1 MRALVWTGDELAVE
15 QRPRPQIAP
24 QEALVEVE
32 LAGVCST
39 DLEIARGYMGFTG
52 TLGHEFVG
60 RVAEGPSEWLGRRVV
75 SEINFR
81 GFSFN
86 LDRTTLPVVSFI

>member
-60 RVAEGPSEWLGRRVV
+60 RVA
-75 SEINFR
+75 
-81 GFSFN
+81 
-86 LDRTTLPVVSFI
+86 